1 MIVPV
6 VAVAK
11 IVFLFI
17 WSKYVDYGDELT
29 QGDPAA
35 SDPAS
40 APAGR

>member
-1 MIVPV
+1 MLVIVPL

-29 QGDPAA
+29 QGDTPR
-35 SDPAS
+35 AS